1 MYHQGMAV
9 TIEKLLRDG
18 VDHYLIAGGTL
29 NSLSDASGVDPA
41 SLHRWW
47 HSKTNIRLATAQS
60 LAVAVGLR
68 FSAKRSKT
76 GKGP

>member
-1 MYHQGMAV
+1 MGV
-9 TIEKLLRDG
+9 TIEKLLREC

-47 HSKTNIRLATAQS
+47 HSNTNIRLATAQS
-60 LAVAVGLR
+60 IADAAGLR
-68 FSAKRSKT
+68 FSAKRSK
-76 GKGP
+76 KGRGP